1 MAKNKDSWFFTKNII
16 DEINNVPDELL
27 SLNQEETADF
37 PILGDN
43 RIAQELVHERL
54 LAEKHLDDQETTP
67 AEMTDLEEGEAVDK
81 TSQAL
86 EAKEDSVVMDEANNE
101 TNNETESVPQEALKS
116 EIQAFEQQ
124 LADLQAAL
132 EKSEEEKQMA
142 IEEQH
147 LLERQNQELQKE
159 MMLQVVKMDELQG
172 HVDLME
178 QQASEFQKVN
188 TQLDQDLKIQ
198 QTEIFE
204 GVKQMEEMRM
214 KLETTKEELQRV
226 LEEKTALS
234 NELLHALGENQHL
247 RTQLKESEQQAEQLI
262 ETSQLLQAATKEN
275 QKLQN
280 EISQLEEPLEQIA
293 QLSAEKN
300 ALTIQLV
307 KATEEAATYQSQYEE
322 KERVFNEQFSQLEQ
336 SNAELAALQSRIES
350 GEFLQ
355 GSEYDLYIEAQEKIN
370 QLVQQNEQL
379 TKEIEYSQKEIGEV
393 LLTAK
398 KQASRTLEEA
408 QTEADHLIKAAK
420 LELEGMENKARK
432 ILIEIDESKET
443 VSSMYSDLQEKVR
456 QLASGNLQVD
466 FDKSDMQAEQMES

>member
-27 SLNQEETADF
+27 SLDQEETADF

-43 RIAQELVHERL
+43 RIAQELVHDRL
-54 LAEKHLDDQETTP
+54 LAEKHLDDQQTTTD
-67 AEMTDLEEGEAVDK
+67 EMPDLEEGETVDK

-86 EAKEDSVVMDEANNE
+86 EAKEDSVVMEEAND
-101 TNNETESVPQEALKS
+101 ETESVPQEDLKS

-124 LADLQAAL
+124 LAYLQAAL
-132 EKSEEEKQMA
+132 EKTEEEKQMA

-147 LLERQNQELQKE
+147 LLERQHQELQKE
-159 MMLQVVKMDELQG
+159 MMLQVVKIDELQG

-178 QQASEFQKVN
+178 QQASESHGENK
-188 TQLDQDLKIQ
+188 QLEQTVKNQ
-198 QTEIFE
+198 QAELFE
-204 GVKQMEEMRM
+204 GGNQLEEMRM
-214 KLETTKEELQRV
+214 KTETMQDELQRV
-226 LEEKTALS
+226 LEEKNALS
-234 NELLHALGENQHL
+234 NELLHTMGENQNL
-247 RTQLKESEQQAEQLI
+247 RAQLKEKEHQSEQLL
-262 ETSQLLQAATKEN
+262 ETSQLLQAATNEN
-275 QKLQN
+275 QKLQK
-280 EISQLEEPLEQIA
+280 EISQLAEPLEQIA
-293 QLSAEKN
+293 QLNAEKN

-307 KATEEAATYQSQYEE
+307 KATEEAAAYQAQYEE
-322 KERVFNEQFSQLEQ
+322 KERVFNEQFAQLEQ
-336 SNAELAALQSRIES
+336 SNAELVALQSRIES

-355 GSEYDLYIEAQEKIN
+355 GSEYDLYVEAQEKIN
-370 QLVQQNEQL
+370 QLVEQNEQL

-408 QTEADHLIKAAK
+408 QAEADHLIKAAK

-466 FDKSDMQAEQMES
+466 FDKRDTQAEQMESE

>member
-1 MAKNKDSWFFTKNII
+1 M
-16 DEINNVPDELL
+16 
-27 SLNQEETADF
+27 
-37 PILGDN
+37 
-43 RIAQELVHERL
+43 
-54 LAEKHLDDQETTP
+54 
-67 AEMTDLEEGEAVDK
+67 
-81 TSQAL
+81 
-86 EAKEDSVVMDEANNE
+86 
-101 TNNETESVPQEALKS
+101 
-116 EIQAFEQQ
+116 
-124 LADLQAAL
+124 
-132 EKSEEEKQMA
+132 
-142 IEEQH
+142 
-147 LLERQNQELQKE
+147 
-159 MMLQVVKMDELQG
+159 
-172 HVDLME
+172 
-178 QQASEFQKVN
+178 
-188 TQLDQDLKIQ
+188 
-198 QTEIFE
+198 
-204 GVKQMEEMRM
+204 
-214 KLETTKEELQRV
+214 
-226 LEEKTALS
+226 
-234 NELLHALGENQHL
+234 
-247 RTQLKESEQQAEQLI
+247 
-262 ETSQLLQAATKEN
+262 
-275 QKLQN
+275 
-280 EISQLEEPLEQIA
+280 EQIA

-307 KATEEAATYQSQYEE
+307 KATEEAAAYQSQYEE

-355 GSEYDLYIEAQEKIN
+355 GSEYDLYVEAQEKIN

-466 FDKSDMQAEQMES
+466 FDKSDPQAEQMES

>member
-16 DEINNVPDELL
+16 DEINSVPDELL
-27 SLNQEETADF
+27 SLDQEETADF

-43 RIAQELVHERL
+43 RIVQELVHERL
-54 LAEKHLDDQETTP
+54 LAEKHLDDQETTTT
-67 AEMTDLEEGEAVDK
+67 EMPDLEEGGAVDK
-81 TSQAL
+81 SSQTL
-86 EAKEDSVVMDEANNE
+86 EAKEASVVMGEAND
-101 TNNETESVPQEALKS
+101 ETESVPQEDLKS

-132 EKSEEEKQMA
+132 EKTEEEKQMA

-147 LLERQNQELQKE
+147 LLERQHQELQKE
-159 MMLQVVKMDELQG
+159 MMLQVVKIDELQG

-178 QQASEFQKVN
+178 QQASESHGENKRLEQTVKN
-188 TQLDQDLKIQ
+188 Q
-198 QTEIFE
+198 QAELFE
-204 GVKQMEEMRM
+204 GGNQLEEMRM
-214 KLETTKEELQRV
+214 KIETMQDELQRV
-226 LEEKTALS
+226 LEEKNALS
-234 NELLHALGENQHL
+234 NELLHTMGENQNL
-247 RTQLKESEQQAEQLI
+247 RAQLKEREHQSEQLM
-262 ETSQLLQAATKEN
+262 ETSQLLQAATNEN
-275 QKLQN
+275 QKLQK
-280 EISQLEEPLEQIA
+280 EISQLAEPLEQIA
-293 QLSAEKN
+293 QLNAEKN

-307 KATEEAATYQSQYEE
+307 KATEEAAVYQAQYEE
-322 KERVFNEQFSQLEQ
+322 KERVFNEQFAQLEQ

-355 GSEYDLYIEAQEKIN
+355 GSEYDLYVEAQEKIN
-370 QLVQQNEQL
+370 QLVEQNEQL

-408 QTEADHLIKAAK
+408 QAEADHLIKAAK

-466 FDKSDMQAEQMES
+466 FEKRVTRAEQMESE

>member
-16 DEINNVPDELL
+16 DEINSVPDELL
-27 SLNQEETADF
+27 SLDQEETADF

-54 LAEKHLDDQETTP
+54 LAEKHLDDQQTTTD
-67 AEMTDLEEGEAVDK
+67 EMPDLEEGGAVDK

-86 EAKEDSVVMDEANNE
+86 EAKEDSVVMEEAND
-101 TNNETESVPQEALKS
+101 ETESVPQKDLKS

-132 EKSEEEKQMA
+132 EKAEEEKQIA

-147 LLERQNQELQKE
+147 LLEGQNQELQKE
-159 MMLQVVKMDELQG
+159 MMLKVVKMDELQG

-178 QQASEFQKVN
+178 QQATTFHETN
-188 TQLDQDLKIQ
+188 TQLEQTMNIQ
-198 QTEIFE
+198 QAEIFE

-234 NELLHALGENQHL
+234 NELLHALGENQQL

-275 QKLQN
+275 QKLQK

-307 KATEEAATYQSQYEE
+307 KATEEAAAYQSQYEE

-350 GEFLQ
+350 VEFLR
-355 GSEYDLYIEAQEKIN
+355 GSEYDLYVEAQEKIN

-466 FDKSDMQAEQMES
+466 FDKSDPQAEQMES

>member
-27 SLNQEETADF
+27 SLDQEETADF

-54 LAEKHLDDQETTP
+54 LAEKHLDDQQTTTD
-67 AEMTDLEEGEAVDK
+67 EMPDLEEGGAVDK

-86 EAKEDSVVMDEANNE
+86 EAKEDSVVMEEAND
-101 TNNETESVPQEALKS
+101 ETESVSQEALKS

-132 EKSEEEKQMA
+132 EKAEEEKQMA

-147 LLERQNQELQKE
+147 LLERQNQELQKK

-178 QQASEFQKVN
+178 QQATTFRETN
-188 TQLDQDLKIQ
+188 TQLEQTMNIQ
-198 QTEIFE
+198 QAEIFE

-234 NELLHALGENQHL
+234 NELLHALGENQQL

-275 QKLQN
+275 QKLQK

-307 KATEEAATYQSQYEE
+307 KATEEAAAYQSQYEE

-355 GSEYDLYIEAQEKIN
+355 GSEYDLYVEAQEKIN

-466 FDKSDMQAEQMES
+466 FDKSDTQAEQMEN

>member
-27 SLNQEETADF
+27 SLDQEETADF

-43 RIAQELVHERL
+43 RIAQELVHDRL
-54 LAEKHLDDQETTP
+54 LAEKHLDDQQTTTD
-67 AEMTDLEEGEAVDK
+67 EMPDLEEGETVDK

-86 EAKEDSVVMDEANNE
+86 EAKEDSVVMEEAND
-101 TNNETESVPQEALKS
+101 ETESVPQEDLKS

-124 LADLQAAL
+124 LAYLQAAL
-132 EKSEEEKQMA
+132 EKTEEEKQMA

-147 LLERQNQELQKE
+147 LLERQHQELQKE
-159 MMLQVVKMDELQG
+159 MMLQVVKIDELQG

-178 QQASEFQKVN
+178 QQASESHGENK
-188 TQLDQDLKIQ
+188 QLEQTVKNQ
-198 QTEIFE
+198 QAELFE
-204 GVKQMEEMRM
+204 GGNQLEEMRM
-214 KLETTKEELQRV
+214 KTETMQDELQRV
-226 LEEKTALS
+226 LEEKNALS
-234 NELLHALGENQHL
+234 NELLHTMGENQNL
-247 RTQLKESEQQAEQLI
+247 RAQLKEKEHQSEQLL
-262 ETSQLLQAATKEN
+262 ETSQLLQAATNEN
-275 QKLQN
+275 QKLQK
-280 EISQLEEPLEQIA
+280 EISQLAEPLEQIA
-293 QLSAEKN
+293 QLNAEKN

-307 KATEEAATYQSQYEE
+307 KATEEAAAYQAQYEE
-322 KERVFNEQFSQLEQ
+322 KERVFNEQFAQLEQ
-336 SNAELAALQSRIES
+336 SNAELVALQSRIES

-355 GSEYDLYIEAQEKIN
+355 GSEYDLYVEAQEKIN
-370 QLVQQNEQL
+370 KLVEQNEQL

-408 QTEADHLIKAAK
+408 QAEADHLIKAAK

-466 FDKSDMQAEQMES
+466 FDKRDTQAEQMESE